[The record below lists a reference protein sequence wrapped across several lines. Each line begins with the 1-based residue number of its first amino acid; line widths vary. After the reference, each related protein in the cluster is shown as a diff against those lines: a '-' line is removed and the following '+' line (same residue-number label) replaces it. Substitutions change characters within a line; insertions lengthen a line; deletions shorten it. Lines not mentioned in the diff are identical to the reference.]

1 MNGRNVI
8 ASPQEKFRHTVGH
21 GFLVRG
27 FCIPKTMKIAAV
39 FRSKV
44 DLLSNKG
51 RDISTPGNT
60 KGSRNTLE
68 FFEFKR
74 ALLSLL
80 AKIPLWS
87 PHCYRS
93 VVVIETFERKIFFPP
108 SSSQEEKQRHDHHRK
123 SSVLQK
129 ISSSYSRFNYFL
141 EFHVRGIQFYLNIR
155 TRIPTDPPM
164 KGETG

>member
-1 MNGRNVI
+1 VRDRNVSS
-8 ASPQEKFRHTVGH
+8 SPQENLRHTVGPDYQI
-21 GFLVRG
+21 RG
-27 FCIPKTMKIAAV
+27 FCISKTMWKAAV
-39 FRSKV
+39 FRLKV
-44 DLLSNKG
+44 SLLLYKG

-74 ALLSLL
+74 ALPNLL
-80 AKIPLWS
+80 VRIPFWI
-87 PHCYRS
+87 PHCYRFA
-93 VVVIETFERKIFFPP
+93 VVIETFERKIFFPP

-129 ISSSYSRFNYFL
+129 ISSSYSRFTHFL
-141 EFHVRGIQFYLNIR
+141 EFHVRGIQYYLNIR